1 MPEKNIQQYLGRQ
14 TLVAGAVNAG
24 KTTRTE
30 AVVQQFLAA
39 GYGQRMVILDLAPD
53 PLKGVGGKLWT
64 DKLSGV
70 TYLTDKI
77 HAPRLMGKDSVD
89 TLALAK
95 ENAQTIEHLFSQ
107 IQCGDEDILILNDV
121 TLYLQA
127 GDLKLLCDFLNR
139 FSTKFINAY
148 YGNSFD
154 DSDLSRRERE
164 LTEALMEMSDEV
176 IVL

>member
-14 TLVAGAVNAG
+14 TLLAGAVNAG

-30 AVVQQFLAA
+30 AAVQQFLAA
-39 GYGQRMVILDLAPD
+39 GYGARIVILDLAPD
-53 PLKGVGGKLWT
+53 PVKGIGGKLWSDRLT
-64 DKLSGV
+64 SV
-70 TYLTDKI
+70 EYLTDTI
-77 HAPRLMGKDSVD
+77 HAPRLMGKDNAH

-95 ENAQTIEHLFSQ
+95 ENTETIQGLFKQAEST
-107 IQCGDEDILILNDV
+107 DKDILILNDV

-127 GDLKLLCDFLNR
+127 GEFELLCKFLDR

-148 YGNSFD
+148 YGTSFD

-164 LTEALMEMSDEV
+164 LTEALMKMSDEV
-176 IVL
+176 IAL